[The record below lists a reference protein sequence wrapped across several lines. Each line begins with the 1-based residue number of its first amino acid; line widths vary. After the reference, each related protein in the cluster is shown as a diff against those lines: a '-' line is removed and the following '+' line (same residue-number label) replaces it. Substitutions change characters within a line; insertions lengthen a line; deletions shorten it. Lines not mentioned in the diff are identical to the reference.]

1 MSTDTQFE
9 RKNIR
14 LPATRYRGRGL
25 YFVTLCF
32 AGRRKFG
39 ENARLASWLIAR
51 LRRDA
56 MECEF
61 GVHAYCVMP
70 DHLHLLAAGMTEESN
85 LVKFVE
91 SFKQAT
97 AVEFARRTHKRLWQ
111 TKYYDH
117 ILRGSESADRVA
129 WYIWMNPVRK
139 GFCHEPKG
147 YRFLGSLTEIGNR
160 MLKGAV
166 VPEWVPAWKKQ
177 AVPR

>member
-1 MSTDTQFE
+1 MDARFE

-14 LPATRYRGRGL
+14 LPAVRYRGRGL

-39 ENARLASWLIAR
+39 ANPRLASWMLAQ
-51 LRRDA
+51 LRRHA
-56 MECEF
+56 NECEF

-70 DHLHLLAAGMTEESN
+70 DHFHVLAAGMSDDCN

-97 AVEFARRTHKRLWQ
+97 AIEFARRTRRRLWQ

-117 ILRGSESADRVA
+117 ILRGPDSADRVA

-139 GFCHEPKG
+139 GLCREPKA
-147 YRFLGSLTEIGNR
+147 YRFLGSFTEIGNR
-160 MLKGAV
+160 ILKGAAA
-166 VPEWVPAWKKQ
+166 PEWIPAWKKA